1 MNSERL
7 KNLIIRAASAIIV
20 VALLGLT
27 YYFFEAMGLLLFSM
41 VFYTFV
47 LYEGS
52 KLLGIDQLPSVALK
66 IIYYCS
72 TLLIFFFILFLSTK
86 VSFYFYTFIS
96 VFFMLIS
103 MFISIKKNMALEE
116 VFNYQLKLYF
126 TWFYLGM
133 LPATCLE
140 LLLKNNGAQWFLI
153 LLCLVFSGDI
163 MAYLFGMSFGK
174 HLLLPEISPKKTWEG
189 AVGGL
194 LATVATAVISR
205 NILKLQISLFD
216 TVVFSIFLSF
226 VAQAGDFFESL
237 LKRVSKVKDS
247 GQIMPGHGGLLDRID
262 GLLFAAPLM
271 SLAVSYIERLT

>member
-1 MNSERL
+1 M
-7 KNLIIRAASAIIV
+7 KNLTIRAASALVV
-20 VALLGLT
+20 VALLGLC
-27 YYFFEAMGLLLFSM
+27 YYAFGSMGLLLFSM
-41 VFYTFV
+41 FFYTFV

-52 KLLGIDQLPSVALK
+52 KLLAIDQLPSLSLK
-66 IIYYCS
+66 VIFYCS
-72 TLLIFFFILFLSTK
+72 TALIFFFILFLSTK
-86 VSFYFYTFIS
+86 ISFYIYTFIS
-96 VFFMLIS
+96 VFFMLVS
-103 MFISIKKNMALEE
+103 MFISIKKKMILEE

-163 MAYLFGMSFGK
+163 MAYLFGMAFGK

-189 AVGGL
+189 AIGGL
-194 LATVATAVISR
+194 IATVLTAVISR
-205 NILKLQISLFD
+205 NLLSLQVSLFD
-216 TVVFSIFLSF
+216 TILFAMFLSF

-237 LKRVSKVKDS
+237 LKRVSNVKDS

-271 SLAVSYIERLT
+271 SLAVSYIERIT